1 MTCQTNLTSTYGHMY
16 IGEGLM
22 MLGRVSEAIE
32 HLAPKYYNDIDA
44 STQSGS
50 DSHDFLPLLPP
61 PLS

>member
-1 MTCQTNLTSTYGHMY
+1 MY

-32 HLAPKYYNDIDA
+32 HLAPKYYYDIDA